1 MINIKKGLNLP
12 IEGSPEQKVYDGAKV
27 TKVAVIGDD
36 VVGMKPTMSV
46 QVGDKVKT
54 GQLLFSDKKT
64 VGVNYT
70 SPASGE
76 VIEVNRGEKR
86 AFQSIVIKIEGDDH
100 VSFGS
105 HKGSD
110 VDSYNEETVRALLL
124 ESGLWPSLRQRPF
137 SKAANPETKAKAI
150 VVTAMDTNPLAA
162 DAELVVDMNKEAFA
176 IGLKALTKLNDKVFL
191 ATAPNSNIAHTEG
204 VNHEEFKGP
213 HPAGLAGTHI
223 HFLAPVDQ
231 DNITWYINY
240 QEVIAI
246 GKLIETGKLYTDR
259 VISVAGPAA
268 RNPRLVTTRVG
279 ASLEELTKEE
289 KFDDKEIRVVSG
301 SVFGGRAATSGPF
314 AYLGRFHHQV
324 SLLEEGR
331 DREFLGWHSPGFNK
345 YSAKPIY
352 LSSLMGNRKYA
363 FDTNE
368 NGSLRSI
375 VPIRSYEKVMPLD
388 ILPTQLVRA
397 LFSNNLEMCVN
408 LGALELDEEDMSL
421 LTFVD
426 PCKNDFGSQLREKL
440 TIIEKEG

>member
-1 MINIKKGLNLP
+1 MINIKKGLKLP
-12 IEGSPEQKVYDGAKV
+12 IEGNPEQKVYEGASV

-46 QVGDKVKT
+46 NVGDKVKT
-54 GQLLFSDKKT
+54 GQLLFADKKT

-70 SPASGE
+70 APASGE
-76 VIEVNRGEKR
+76 IIEINRGDKR
-86 AFQSIVIKIEGDDH
+86 AFQSIVIKVEGDEH
-100 VSFGS
+100 VTFKS
-105 HKGSD
+105 HSSND
-110 VDSYNEETVRALLL
+110 VDSYNEESMRALLI
-124 ESGLWPSLRQRPF
+124 ESGMWPSLRQRPF
-137 SKAANPETKAKAI
+137 SKAANPETKAQAI
-150 VVTAMDTNPLAA
+150 VVSAMDTNPLAA
-162 DAELVVDMNKEAFA
+162 DAELIVDMNKEAFA

-191 ATAPNSNIAHTEG
+191 ATAPDSNIAHTEG
-204 VNHEEFKGP
+204 VKHEEFKGP

-223 HFLAPVDQ
+223 HFLAPVSEN
-231 DNITWYINY
+231 NITWYINY
-240 QEVIAI
+240 QDVIAI
-246 GKLIETGKLYTDR
+246 GNLIETGKLDTKR
-259 VISVAGPAA
+259 IISIAGPSA
-268 RNPRLVTTRVG
+268 RNPRLISTRVG
-279 ASLEELTKEE
+279 ASLEELVKEE
-289 KFDDKEIRVVSG
+289 KFDDREIRVVSG
-301 SVFGGRAATSGPF
+301 SVFGGRIATSGPF

-352 LSSLMGNRKYA
+352 VSSLMGNKKYA

-368 NGSLRSI
+368 NGSLRAI

-397 LFSNNLEMCVN
+397 LFSTNLEMCIN

-426 PCKNDFGSQLREKL
+426 PCKNDFGLKLREKL